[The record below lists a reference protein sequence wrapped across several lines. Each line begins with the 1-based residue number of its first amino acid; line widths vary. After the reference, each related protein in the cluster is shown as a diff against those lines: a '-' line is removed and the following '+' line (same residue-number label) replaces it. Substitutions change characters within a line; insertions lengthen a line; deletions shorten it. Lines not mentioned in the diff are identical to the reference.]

1 MLSEK
6 EKLAMS
12 LPEKKRYF
20 RDRAGFCDFGGIQ
33 ITARPSQLSFYWAQA
48 YRAFGRL
55 LITIRANADRRTSL
69 SALVRSYLKA
79 AYYSGLSSASPVPV
93 TVPLV

>member
-20 RDRAGFCDFGGIQ
+20 RDRAGFDAFVGIQ
-33 ITARPSQLSFYWAQA
+33 ITARPLQLSFCWAQA
-48 YRAFGRL
+48 YGAFGTL
-55 LITIRANADRRTSL
+55 LITIRDNADPKTSF
-69 SALVRSYLKA
+69 SALDRSYLKA
-79 AYYSGLSSASPVPV
+79 A
-93 TVPLV
+93 